1 MYNYL
6 HSDKDS
12 VDIYQMRNKYTKY
25 HSVYS
30 QLHRTSC
37 KLYTVYILLIICICV
52 VDLLHTKLLAAEALK
67 LTGHWIVHRLVGEK

>member
-12 VDIYQMRNKYTKY
+12 VDIYQTRNKYTKY

-30 QLHRTSC
+30 QLHRSSC
-37 KLYTVYILLIICICV
+37 KLYSIHIIDIHINLL
-52 VDLLHTKLLAAEALK
+52 DLLHTKLLAAEALK
-67 LTGHWIVHRLVGEK
+67 LTGHWVVHRLVGEK